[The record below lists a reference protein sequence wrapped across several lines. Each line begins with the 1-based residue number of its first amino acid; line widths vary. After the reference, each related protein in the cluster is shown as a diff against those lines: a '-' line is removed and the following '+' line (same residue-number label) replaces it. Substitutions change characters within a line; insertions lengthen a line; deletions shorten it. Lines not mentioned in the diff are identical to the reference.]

1 MDCVNYLKKYQ
12 EIPYNIFK
20 NALEN
25 NRFFHAYLLSGPT
38 GTPIFEI
45 AKFLSKC
52 LLNNKHELKEE
63 DNIISKTVENRTY
76 PDLIIIDTKK
86 EQVKIDDIRR
96 IEDKFS
102 QTSINQL
109 GIKIYIIN
117 LIENLR
123 PNEANALLK
132 FLEEPLDNTYAI
144 LTTENEYSILPTIL
158 SRTEIVRF
166 SSVNKNDLI
175 DECIKL
181 GVNKKDAEILT
192 FFQNDASMI
201 KEEIENE
208 DYLEVKKYVENFINL
223 LPNKDKLRFF
233 VLNEI
238 NPNLKTKIQI
248 RLFIDLLIIYLK
260 EANKMK
266 LKENIIIG
274 ESKDKLNVII
284 SNVNSIDDAILK
296 LMNYRYELSYNLNSQ
311 LLFLNLI
318 ESIFGALYGYRILF
332 KLIIYWIWKKLL
344 F

>member
-63 DNIISKTVENRTY
+63 DNIISKTVENGTY

-223 LPNKDKLRFF
+223 LPNKEKLRFF

-238 NPNLKTKIQI
+238 NPNLKSKIQI

-274 ESKDKLNVII
+274 ESKDELNVII

-318 ESIFGALYGYRILF
+318 ESIFGA
-332 KLIIYWIWKKLL
+332 
-344 F
+344 

>member
-123 PNEANALLK
+123 PNEANTLLK

-175 DECIKL
+175 DKCIKL

-208 DYLEVKKYVENFINL
+208 NYLEVKQYVENFINL

-238 NPNLKTKIQI
+238 NPNLKSKIQI

-318 ESIFGALYGYRILF
+318 ESIFGA
-332 KLIIYWIWKKLL
+332 
-344 F
+344 

>member
-102 QTSINQL
+102 QTSFNKL

-117 LIENLR
+117 LIEYLR

-208 DYLEVKKYVENFINL
+208 DYLEAKKYVENFINL
-223 LPNKDKLRFF
+223 LPNKEKLRFF

-238 NPNLKTKIQI
+238 NPNLKSKIQI

-318 ESIFGALYGYRILF
+318 ESIFGA
-332 KLIIYWIWKKLL
+332 
-344 F
+344 

>member
-45 AKFLSKC
+45 AKFLAKC

-63 DNIISKTVENRTY
+63 DNIISKTVENGTY

-208 DYLEVKKYVENFINL
+208 DYLEAKKYVENFINL
-223 LPNKDKLRFF
+223 LPNKEKLRFF

-238 NPNLKTKIQI
+238 NPNLKSKIQI

-318 ESIFGALYGYRILF
+318 ESIFGA
-332 KLIIYWIWKKLL
+332 
-344 F
+344 

>member
-208 DYLEVKKYVENFINL
+208 YYLEVEKYVENFINL
-223 LPNKDKLRFF
+223 LPNKEKLRFF

-238 NPNLKTKIQI
+238 NPNLKSKIQI

-318 ESIFGALYGYRILF
+318 ESIFGA
-332 KLIIYWIWKKLL
+332 
-344 F
+344 

>member
-181 GVNKKDAEILT
+181 GVNKKDTEILT

-208 DYLEVKKYVENFINL
+208 DYLEAKKYVENFINL
-223 LPNKDKLRFF
+223 LPNKEKLRFF

-238 NPNLKTKIQI
+238 NPNLKSKIQI

-318 ESIFGALYGYRILF
+318 ESIFGA
-332 KLIIYWIWKKLL
+332 
-344 F
+344 

>member
-45 AKFLSKC
+45 AKFLAKC

-63 DNIISKTVENRTY
+63 DNVISKTVENRTY

-223 LPNKDKLRFF
+223 LPNKEKLRFF

-238 NPNLKTKIQI
+238 NPNLKSKIQI

-318 ESIFGALYGYRILF
+318 ESIFGA
-332 KLIIYWIWKKLL
+332 
-344 F
+344 

>member
-175 DECIKL
+175 DKCIKL

-208 DYLEVKKYVENFINL
+208 NYLEVKQYVENFINL

-238 NPNLKTKIQI
+238 NPNLKSKIQI

-318 ESIFGALYGYRILF
+318 ESIFGA
-332 KLIIYWIWKKLL
+332 
-344 F
+344 

>member
-63 DNIISKTVENRTY
+63 NNIISKTVENRTY

-208 DYLEVKKYVENFINL
+208 NYLEAKKYVENFINL

-238 NPNLKTKIQI
+238 NPNLKSKIQI

-318 ESIFGALYGYRILF
+318 ESIFGA
-332 KLIIYWIWKKLL
+332 
-344 F
+344 

>member
-25 NRFFHAYLLSGPT
+25 NRFFHAYLLSSPT

-63 DNIISKTVENRTY
+63 DNIISKTVENGTY

-208 DYLEVKKYVENFINL
+208 DYLEAKKYVENFINL
-223 LPNKDKLRFF
+223 LPNKEKLRFF

-238 NPNLKTKIQI
+238 NPNLKSKIQI

-318 ESIFGALYGYRILF
+318 ESIFGA
-332 KLIIYWIWKKLL
+332 
-344 F
+344 

>member
-63 DNIISKTVENRTY
+63 DNIISKTVENGTY

-144 LTTENEYSILPTIL
+144 LTTENEYSLLPTIL

-208 DYLEVKKYVENFINL
+208 NYLEAKKYVENFINL
-223 LPNKDKLRFF
+223 LPNKEKLRFF

-238 NPNLKTKIQI
+238 NPNLKSKIQI

-318 ESIFGALYGYRILF
+318 ESIFGA
-332 KLIIYWIWKKLL
+332 
-344 F
+344 

>member
-63 DNIISKTVENRTY
+63 DNIISKIVENRTY

-123 PNEANALLK
+123 TNEANALLK

-201 KEEIENE
+201 KEEMENE
-208 DYLEVKKYVENFINL
+208 DYLEAKKYVENFINL
-223 LPNKDKLRFF
+223 LPNKEKLRFF

-238 NPNLKTKIQI
+238 NPNLKSKIQI

-318 ESIFGALYGYRILF
+318 ESIFGA
-332 KLIIYWIWKKLL
+332 
-344 F
+344 

>member
-52 LLNNKHELKEE
+52 LLNNKHKLKEE

-223 LPNKDKLRFF
+223 LPNKEKLRFF

-238 NPNLKTKIQI
+238 NPNLKSKIQI

-318 ESIFGALYGYRILF
+318 ESIFGA
-332 KLIIYWIWKKLL
+332 
-344 F
+344 

>member
-208 DYLEVKKYVENFINL
+208 NYLEVKKYVENFINL
-223 LPNKDKLRFF
+223 LPNKEKLRIF

-238 NPNLKTKIQI
+238 NPNLKSKIQI

-274 ESKDKLNVII
+274 ESKDELNVII

-318 ESIFGALYGYRILF
+318 ESIFGA
-332 KLIIYWIWKKLL
+332 
-344 F
+344 

>member
-20 NALEN
+20 NALKN

-63 DNIISKTVENRTY
+63 DNIISKTVENGTY

-158 SRTEIVRF
+158 SRTEIIRF

-208 DYLEVKKYVENFINL
+208 NYLEAKKYVENFINL
-223 LPNKDKLRFF
+223 LPNKEKLRFF

-238 NPNLKTKIQI
+238 NPNLKSKIQI

-318 ESIFGALYGYRILF
+318 ESIFGA
-332 KLIIYWIWKKLL
+332 
-344 F
+344 

>member
-63 DNIISKTVENRTY
+63 DNIISKTVENGTY

-175 DECIKL
+175 YECIKL

-208 DYLEVKKYVENFINL
+208 DYLEAKKYVENFINL
-223 LPNKDKLRFF
+223 LPNKEKLRFF

-238 NPNLKTKIQI
+238 NPNLKSKIQI
-248 RLFIDLLIIYLK
+248 RFFIDLLIIYLK

-318 ESIFGALYGYRILF
+318 ESIFGA
-332 KLIIYWIWKKLL
+332 
-344 F
+344 